1 MIESVERIE
10 IVKAID
16 LPPVFGILVGIESI
30 YFEVEEVDE
39 THIYFRELESG
50 DVVNAPHDLEMSILV
65 PDSWNDPATQVAISI
80 GLLEQG
86 IIEI

>member
-10 IVKAID
+10 MVKAVQ
-16 LPPVFGILVGIESI
+16 LPPVFGILVGMESV
-30 YFEVEEVDE
+30 YFEVVDTDE

-50 DVVNAPHDLEMSILV
+50 DLVNAPHDLEMSILV
-65 PDSWNDPATQVAISI
+65 PDSWNDPATQVAVSV

-86 IIEI
+86 IIEL